1 MFVTSIVVI
10 RLNYFLNQILQ
21 SYYSRFLCNPIGGML
36 ELLYFNRD
44 CISAYFIHSLL
55 ASFKTDSAHLYWIMV
70 VESNSESNILLQPNT
85 VTLTYAL
92 TVCWS
97 KYTTS
102 RFLQSSF
109 DVNFALLSQKLI
121 LVSDSETGIKL
132 STELTRVRCTKNHE
146 NRPIGSQFMNCLRFT

>member
-1 MFVTSIVVI
+1 
-10 RLNYFLNQILQ
+10 
-21 SYYSRFLCNPIGGML
+21 ML

-102 RFLQSSF
+102 R
-109 DVNFALLSQKLI
+109 LL
-121 LVSDSETGIKL
+121 
-132 STELTRVRCTKNHE
+132 
-146 NRPIGSQFMNCLRFT
+146 